1 MVDCDNKITHR
12 GHKADNDEP
21 KLATIRKHFGGFL
34 RMGEPHYSVKM
45 EPATPAS
52 FLPRWIAPERAF
64 AVIALVFG
72 NALVLIIPPFQ
83 AADEP
88 YHFLRAYQITD
99 GRFISRQLDARG
111 VAMGEFPVSLYQVWL
126 PFSHIG
132 FNLSAKASLQD
143 IRDALR
149 IRLNPDQRMRIT
161 IPSTAYYSPVCY
173 LPQCAGIMVGRALGV
188 GPLAMLYLGREAN
201 LLAWTLLGYMS
212 LRSAPGIARPLFL
225 LLLMP
230 MSMYLASTLS
240 ADVSTTALVV
250 LFTATVLKY
259 SVLPEP
265 DSIGPGRF
273 LILLVLSLAVCLCK
287 FAYAPLLAL
296 LLLIPPRNFGRPAR
310 YAAQLLFLAAAS
322 AWVWYLWVS
331 LGPGLDA
338 KIRLTDDVS
347 ARAQLQWLT
356 HHPLRFAPILLET
369 FHLKGWVFLQGYVG
383 LIGWLDLY
391 LPAAFVVGYLI
402 LLLLAG
408 LPNEDKPPLPSPRR
422 AAVIVLPAVVCSF
435 LIIALLSYLYWTPVR
450 AAFIDGIGGRYLI
463 PLSPAVF
470 ILTCSAMRR
479 APRFRLPYSART
491 LNALLILISLLAC
504 IYFVAVVRNRYYG

>member
-1 MVDCDNKITHR
+1 MADCNNRIADR
-12 GHKADNDEP
+12 DHKAENKEP
-21 KLATIRKHFGGFL
+21 KLTAPGNHLGGIL
-34 RMGEPHYSVKM
+34 RVGEPHCFVTM
-45 EPATPAS
+45 EPATSAS
-52 FLPRWIAPERAF
+52 FLSRWIAPERAF

-72 NALVLIIPPFQ
+72 NALVLVIPPFQ
-83 AADEP
+83 AADESF
-88 YHFLRAYQITD
+88 HFLRAYQITD
-99 GRFISRQLDARG
+99 GVFVSRQPDARG
-111 VAMGEFPVSLYQVWL
+111 VPMGEFPVSLFQVWL
-126 PFSHIG
+126 PFSHMG
-132 FNLSAKASLQD
+132 FNPSVKASLQD

-149 IRLNPDQRMRIT
+149 IRLNPNRRMQIAL
-161 IPSTAYYSPVCY
+161 PSTAYYSPACY
-173 LPQCAGIMVGRALGV
+173 LPQCLGIIVGRALGV

-201 LLAWTLLGYMS
+201 LLAWTLLGYVS
-212 LRSAPGIARPLFL
+212 LRSASAIARPLFL

-240 ADVSTTALVV
+240 ADVSTTAFAV

-265 DSIGPGRF
+265 DSIGPGRL
-273 LILLVLSLAVCLCK
+273 LILLMLSLAVCLCK

-310 YAAQLLFLAAAS
+310 YAAQILFLAAAS
-322 AWVWYLWVS
+322 ACVWFFTIS
-331 LGPGLDA
+331 AGSGLDTR
-338 KIRLTDDVS
+338 IRTSGDVS
-347 ARAQLQWLT
+347 ARVQFQWLA
-356 HHPLRFAPILLET
+356 HNPLRFAPILLET
-369 FHLKGWVFLQGYVG
+369 FHVKGWVFLQGYVG
-383 LIGWLDLY
+383 LIGWLDVY

-479 APRFRLPYSART
+479 ASRFRLPYSART
-491 LNALLILISLLAC
+491 LNVLIILISLLAC
-504 IYFVAVVRNRYYG
+504 IYFLAVVRNRYYG

>member
-1 MVDCDNKITHR
+1 MILPPANPPLSAVPAA
-12 GHKADNDEP
+12 GP
-21 KLATIRKHFGGFL
+21 SLLA
-34 RMGEPHYSVKM
+34 
-45 EPATPAS
+45 
-52 FLPRWIAPERAF
+52 RWIAPERAF
-64 AVIALVFG
+64 AVIALLFG
-72 NALVLIIPPFQ
+72 NALILVIPPFQ

-99 GRFISRQLDARG
+99 GVFISRQLDARG
-111 VAMGEFPVSLYQVWL
+111 VATGEFPVSLYQVWL

-132 FNLSAKASLQD
+132 FHLSAKASLQD

-149 IRLNPDQRMRIT
+149 IRLNPNQRMRIT
-161 IPSTAYYSPVCY
+161 IPSTAYYSPACY
-173 LPQCAGIMVGRALGV
+173 LPQCLGIVVGRALDA

-201 LLAWTLLGYMS
+201 LIAWTLLGYAS

-230 MSMYLASTLS
+230 MSMYLAATAS
-240 ADVSTTALVV
+240 ADISTNAFAV

-273 LILLVLSLAVCLCK
+273 LALLVLSLAVCLCK

-310 YAAQLLFLAAAS
+310 YAAEILILAAAN
-322 AWVWYLWVS
+322 AWVWFAWISV
-331 LGPGLDA
+331 GPGLDA

-347 ARAQLQWLT
+347 ARAQFQWLAQN
-356 HHPLRFAPILLET
+356 PFRFAPVLLET

-383 LIGWLDLY
+383 LIGWLDMY
-391 LPAAFVVGYLI
+391 LPAAFVIGYLI
-402 LLLLAG
+402 LLIVAC
-408 LPNEDKPPLPSPRR
+408 LPSEDKPPLPPPWR
-422 AAVIVLPAVVCSF
+422 AAAVVLPAVVCSF

-450 AAFIDGIGGRYLI
+450 AAFIDGIGGRYFI
-463 PLSPAVF
+463 PLSPAVLLV
-470 ILTCSAMRR
+470 ICCAMRR
-479 APRFRLPYSART
+479 ASRFRLACSART
-491 LNALLILISLLAC
+491 LNALMILISVIVG

>member
-1 MVDCDNKITHR
+1 MNLPRANPPASAV
-12 GHKADNDEP
+12 
-21 KLATIRKHFGGFL
+21 
-34 RMGEPHYSVKM
+34 
-45 EPATPAS
+45 PATTAS
-52 FLPRWIAPERAF
+52 LLARWIAPERAF

-72 NALVLIIPPFQ
+72 NALVFVIPPFQ

-88 YHFLRAYQITD
+88 YHLLRAYQITD
-99 GRFISRQLDARG
+99 GVFISRQLDARG

-132 FNLSAKASLQD
+132 FHLSAKASLQD

-149 IRLNPDQRMRIT
+149 IRLNPNQRMRIT
-161 IPSTAYYSPVCY
+161 IPSTAYYSPACY
-173 LPQCAGIMVGRALGV
+173 LPQCLGIILGRALGV

-201 LLAWTLLGYMS
+201 LLAWILLGCIS

-230 MSMYLASTLS
+230 MSMYLAATAS
-240 ADVSTTALVV
+240 ADVSTNAFAV

-259 SVLPEP
+259 SVLPQP

-273 LILLVLSLAVCLCK
+273 LTLLLLSLAVCLCK

-310 YAAQLLFLAAAS
+310 YAAQIVILAAAN
-322 AWVWYLWVS
+322 AWVWFAWISVA
-331 LGPGLDA
+331 PGLDA
-338 KIRLTDDVS
+338 KIRLTDEVS
-347 ARAQLQWLT
+347 ARSQFQWLAQN
-356 HHPLRFAPILLET
+356 PFRFAPVLLET
-369 FHLKGWVFLQGYVG
+369 FHLKGWIFLQGYVG
-383 LIGWLDLY
+383 LIGWLDMY
-391 LPAAFVVGYLI
+391 LPAAFVIGYLI
-402 LLLLAG
+402 LLVLAC
-408 LPNEDKPPLPSPRR
+408 LPNEDKSPLPPPPPR
-422 AAVIVLPAVVCSF
+422 AAAVVLPAVVCSF

-470 ILTCSAMRR
+470 LVISSAMRR
-479 APRFRLPYSART
+479 APRFRLPCSART
-491 LNALLILISLLAC
+491 LNALMILISLLAS
-504 IYFVAVVRNRYYG
+504 IYFVAVVWNRYYG